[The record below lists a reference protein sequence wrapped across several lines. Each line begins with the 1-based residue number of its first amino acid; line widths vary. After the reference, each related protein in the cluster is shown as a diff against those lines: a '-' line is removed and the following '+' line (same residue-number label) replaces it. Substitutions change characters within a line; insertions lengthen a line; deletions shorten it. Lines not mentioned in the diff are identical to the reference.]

1 MPVKVRCRGCKK
13 VLNVP
18 DRARG
23 KVVKCPN
30 CQTRIRIPAEA
41 KAKQKQT
48 APAAVP
54 ESDAFLAGLNL
65 DKAEDASVRV
75 CPRCGTEVAADDVE
89 CPNCE
94 VDLATGRLSEQALIR
109 RGRKGPDPAL
119 FFKTM
124 RSDALEFLGA
134 HKKLAVRTII
144 YTVVSTAL
152 SFGCLWMALWVGKL
166 PLKVF
171 WGFSSLVSGMVAP
184 GWAWFLHTEIIKLTL
199 AKKKKVKK
207 VRFDFFLN
215 SALGIKFF
223 AWLFV
228 FSLPVQV
235 VTGGIGAGFW
245 YGGMPIAGMISV
257 GVGFAIAML
266 MFPIVM
272 VHMSMPVTIRGWQ
285 FPTIGRVFLRTAAPV
300 LYWQMFFVLT
310 MLPVIGGLATIGAIS
325 GQKLA
330 RYANT
335 MEVNSEIAA
344 AKAYEPGKTEVLS
357 ARMEALRAR
366 DETPVDHQ
374 VLLLPVGIWF
384 AICIPFGFAA
394 VFNMR
399 SNGLFAY
406 YFKGSLELI
415 DRVKGVVYVA
425 KTDEEKEAETRAK
438 KDSKVS
444 VVWAMGVFT
453 IVGCVGA
460 GIYTANTILWVGI
473 GVASFVAI
481 WLPLA
486 GLWRLF
492 EKAGEPGWTT
502 LVPIYNGILLCRIG
516 GKPEWWIVLMLIPGV
531 NLVIS
536 ILVSVGVVER
546 FGKGA
551 GYAVG
556 LVFLP
561 WIFLPAVGL
570 GDAVYQGRQSAARIP
585 KDVDQDQ

>member
-1 MPVKVRCRGCKK
+1 MPLKVRCKGCRK
-13 VLNVP
+13 VLTVP

-30 CQTRIRIPAEA
+30 CETRIRVPQQAQ
-41 KAKQKQT
+41 AKQKQT
-48 APAAVP
+48 AAARAP
-54 ESDAFLAGLNL
+54 ESDGFLSGLDL
-65 DKAEDASVRV
+65 DKAEDSRVRL
-75 CPRCGTEVAADDVE
+75 CPRCGIEVADDDVE

-94 VDLATGRLSEQALIR
+94 VDLSTGQLSEQALVR

-119 FFKTM
+119 FFQTM
-124 RSDALEFLGA
+124 RSDAWAFLMG
-134 HKKLAVRTII
+134 HKKIAVRTII
-144 YTVVSTAL
+144 YTIVSTAL
-152 SFGCLWMALWVGKL
+152 SFGCLWMALWVGKI

-171 WGFSSLVSGMVAP
+171 WGFGALVTGMVAP

-199 AKKKKVKK
+199 AKKKKIKK
-207 VRFDFFLN
+207 IRFDFFLT

-228 FSLPVQV
+228 FSLPVQI
-235 VTGGIGAGFW
+235 VTGGIGVWLWFT
-245 YGGMPIAGMISV
+245 GMPIAGMISV
-257 GVGFAIAML
+257 GIGFVIAML

-272 VHMSMPVTIRGWQ
+272 VHMSMPVTGRGWL
-285 FPTIGRVFLRTAAPV
+285 FPTIARVFSRTVAPV
-300 LYWQMFFVLT
+300 LYWQVFFVL
-310 MLPVIGGLATIGAIS
+310 MMSPIIGGVVTIGALS

-344 AKAYEPGKTEVLS
+344 AKAYEKGKSETLS

-366 DETPVDHQ
+366 EETAVDHQ
-374 VLLLPVGIWF
+374 VLILPAAIWF
-384 AICIPFGFAA
+384 GICIPFGFAA

-425 KTDEEKEAETRAK
+425 KTDEQRLAEEKAK
-438 KDSKVS
+438 KDTSVG
-444 VVWAMGVFT
+444 VVWALGVLT

-460 GIYTANTILWVGI
+460 GIYTGNTLIWVGI
-473 GVASFVAI
+473 GLGIFFAV
-481 WLPLA
+481 WLPMA
-486 GLWRLF
+486 GLWRIF
-492 EKAGEPGWTT
+492 EKTGEPGWAIF
-502 LVPIYNGILLCRIG
+502 VPVYSFVVLARIS
-516 GKPEWWIVLMLIPGV
+516 GKPEWWALLLMIPIPIVQFIFMIIVHLGIA
-531 NLVIS
+531 
-536 ILVSVGVVER
+536 ER

-556 LVFLP
+556 MVFLP
-561 WIFLPAVGL
+561 WIFYPLLGL
-570 GDAVYQGRQSAARIP
+570 GDAVCER
-585 KDVDQDQ
+585 